1 MTKAL
6 KLMRTTNSNQGV
18 ALIARSVLESALHVV
33 KHADR
38 AFLRTIF
45 RGMKLDR
52 SKEIDPDHPLPTKEW
67 DDTILSDDTARRL
80 LNKSEILFQS
90 TKELCE
96 SIRLKRSHYPD
107 DQSVRDGYFDFF
119 VSLADAVVGKEV
131 QNVFVKRL
139 GTHLGVMNG
148 ESSRRRDDALSRI
161 KTHLESPIPS
171 DFVRLTKLF
180 KRNAFSHLYYGCG
193 SGSEKET
200 RDRLRSMLFGGVRS
214 KL

>member
-80 LNKSEILFQS
+80 LNKSEMLFQS
-90 TKELCE
+90 TKEFCK
-96 SIRLKRSHYPD
+96 SIRLKRSCYPD

-139 GTHLGVMNG
+139 GAHFGVNV
-148 ESSRRRDDALSRI
+148 ESSRRDDALLRI